1 MVAVEKYRLDEKLW
15 RFIAQN
21 IRNPEEVRGDMEA
34 QIAANG
40 VGAKRIGE
48 LIERRGAESV
58 RRDFEAVQD
67 YAERLMR
74 SAISGVPDGTYSYSD
89 VLEGDG
95 ISNRHYRIE
104 VTATVHGSEIDF
116 DFSRS
121 DKAARGPINCG
132 VASVAACVYYVAKA
146 LAGADIPANAGAFR
160 PFHVN
165 VRPGTILSPKFP
177 AAVCNA
183 NIVTTQRIVDVILGA
198 LAQAFPDRVG
208 AASSGSMHLIN
219 IGVQHRD
226 RYLTLVETF
235 AGGQGGLPGQD
246 GMHAVHSHM
255 TNTRNTPG
263 RDPRERVPDHRR
275 GVLAR
280 RGLGRG
286 RPLARRSR
294 DSPPLPPQR
303 PRRRDAVERSG
314 VGSPVGPATEA
325 RQGALQ
331 TTTASA
337 RGGRRI
343 RLGSKVELPHGGGR
357 ASRHRD
363 SRRRRLRRSG
373 LARRGGGGGG
383 HPQRRDQRF
392 RPLRARASGEN
403 GNERS

>member
-1 MVAVEKYRLDEKLW
+1 
-15 RFIAQN
+15 
-21 IRNPEEVRGDMEA
+21 MEA

-48 LIERRGAESV
+48 LIERRGADAV
-58 RRDFEAVQD
+58 RCDFEAVQD

-74 SAISGVPDGTYSYSD
+74 TAISGVPDGSYSYAD

-95 ISNRHYRIE
+95 ISNRQYKIE
-104 VTATVHGSEIDF
+104 VTATVRDSEIDF

-160 PFHVN
+160 PFHVK

-219 IGVQHRD
+219 IGIQHRD

-255 TNTRNTPG
+255 TNTRNTPVEILENEYPITIEEYSLVEG
-263 RDPRERVPDHRR
+263 S
-275 GVLAR
+275 A
-280 RGLGRG
+280 GLGRWRGGAGIRRRYLLNAPAVVTLSSDRATVPPWGLQGGAPG
-286 RPLARRSR
+286 RTADNYRLARNGRRVRLASKSSFRMAAGERLVIETPGGGGFGDPAARAEEAEAGDLRSGVV
-294 DSPPLPPQR
+294 SAGGR
-303 PRRRDAVERSG
+303 PRRAASKNGHESG
-314 VGSPVGPATEA
+314 
-325 RQGALQ
+325 
-331 TTTASA
+331 TAS
-337 RGGRRI
+337 
-343 RLGSKVELPHGGGR
+343 R
-357 ASRHRD
+357 AVR
-363 SRRRRLRRSG
+363 
-373 LARRGGGGGG
+373 
-383 HPQRRDQRF
+383 
-392 RPLRARASGEN
+392 
-403 GNERS
+403 